1 MRENRDGQRDIARHG
16 AQMRIGSGLGLVAC
30 LALAACGGGNVSGD
44 VGRACMSGG
53 REAANSSLCSC
64 IQTAANQSLNAAD
77 QRRAAA
83 FFGDPQE
90 AEDARSSDTT
100 RDDAFWARYRTFVD
114 RARAQCG

>member
-1 MRENRDGQRDIARHG
+1 MRT
-16 AQMRIGSGLGLVAC
+16 LGVAMVAI
-30 LALAACGGGNVSGD
+30 LTLAACGGSGARGVSGD
-44 VGRACMSGG
+44 IGRACMSGG

-77 QRRAAA
+77 QRRAAD